1 MTTPA
6 PNWTARQRAGIE
18 TLGHSLLVS
27 AAAGSGKTAVLAER
41 CAHLVCNA
49 ETACD
54 VDQLLVV
61 TFTES
66 AAAEMKARI
75 QLALRQRLARN
86 PSARLARQ
94 VGLAEHAHVSTVHGF
109 CFRLLKQN
117 FTLAGIDPD
126 FQILDPDEAALLRRE
141 IATDLFHR
149 RYEDDQ
155 TGEFHRLIDA
165 YGDGDDESLVR
176 QVVATH
182 ELLASLTDPR
192 GWIDTS
198 ASAMRESAEKPLEES
213 ELGRELV
220 RQIGAGLSALL
231 RRCDDARRTV
241 AALGPEFQPYAEYL
255 RGLSPFFTHWKGV
268 LKEQGL
274 DMLVG
279 EVADFRAAR
288 PRIPAV
294 RGQPAAK
301 DLAKSIVD
309 GVKNAV
315 DENPLG
321 ELLASN
327 SGQWR
332 EGMRSVAPHA
342 QAYLA
347 LVLDFGTDYSAA
359 KSAQRALDFAD
370 LERLSLNVL
379 REGDAVPV
387 RPSALAKSLHEQFR
401 YVLVDEYQDINPI
414 QDAIL
419 SLVSRECLGE
429 QNANLF
435 CVGDVKQSIFRFRL
449 AEPGR
454 FLDRHRRF
462 SAAIDKRMGEVID
475 LRENFRSRAPLL
487 EAINGVFERLMTRDA
502 AEIEYDQSHRL
513 AAGRTFP
520 PGDGVSDFRGAP
532 LELHLLPEEPG
543 AAEGLDPIPKS
554 EELERVEY
562 EAILVARRIRQLLG
576 SDGSPR
582 MSVCKP
588 DEAGRDVLKPIE
600 PGDIVVLLR
609 AMQHKADR
617 FADVIRAHGIEVH
630 NEAAGGL
637 FDATEVRDVLSVL
650 QILDNQRQDIPLAT
664 VMRSPLAGLPDPD
677 DALARI
683 RLAYRDD
690 ADPVPFH
697 EAVRR
702 YAADRDD
709 ELAAHL
715 KDFLNRLAEWRDQAN
730 KRPVAELLWRLYDQ
744 TGYLAFCGGLDDGRQ
759 RTANLLELHRRAGQF
774 GTFLRQGL
782 YRFLRFLENLKEEA
796 DLKRPSPA
804 GQAEQAVRIMSIHR
818 SKGLEFPVVL
828 LPDLGKQF
836 NVSDAR
842 GAILVDRQMGLGMA
856 VVDQERLIRY
866 PSLASTLVR
875 QNLLRQTM
883 AEELR
888 LLYVAMTRAKEHLI
902 LVATCGLEDRQRWQ
916 SQWSGHDGPLPPDA
930 VQGAKRVIDWLGPVA
945 AMSAGA
951 SHPIFKIHEYDAADV
966 RNWKNPRH
974 QRPEFSARQ
983 KGMVRLEPLPRDPP
997 MNDAARQLI
1006 QRFHTAYPF
1015 DACTFVPATVSVT
1028 SLAKGIAAE
1037 ARESNLPPG
1046 RKLDLPRFFQKE
1058 ATPRATDI
1066 GNATHA
1072 LLQYFDFSGA
1082 ATLPLIERQIA
1093 ELVDRK
1099 LLSATDAGLV
1109 DRAAVLWLLESEVGK
1124 LIRASQA
1131 GLMREVPFALMWP
1144 AQDSPPGDD
1153 ASDQIMIRGRIDLL
1167 APTESGWIIVDYKTD
1182 RVTEPELE
1190 QRAQAYG
1197 RQMQLYAEAIRKVA
1211 GGKIA
1216 AVYLVFLTPRR
1227 IVSIG
1232 DKRPG

>member
-1 MTTPA
+1 
-6 PNWTARQRAGIE
+6 
-18 TLGHSLLVS
+18 
-27 AAAGSGKTAVLAER
+27 
-41 CAHLVCNA
+41 
-49 ETACD
+49 
-54 VDQLLVV
+54 
-61 TFTES
+61 
-66 AAAEMKARI
+66 
-75 QLALRQRLARN
+75 
-86 PSARLARQ
+86 
-94 VGLAEHAHVSTVHGF
+94 
-109 CFRLLKQN
+109 
-117 FTLAGIDPD
+117 
-126 FQILDPDEAALLRRE
+126 
-141 IATDLFHR
+141 
-149 RYEDDQ
+149 
-155 TGEFHRLIDA
+155 
-165 YGDGDDESLVR
+165 
-176 QVVATH
+176 
-182 ELLASLTDPR
+182 
-192 GWIDTS
+192 
-198 ASAMRESAEKPLEES
+198 
-213 ELGRELV
+213 
-220 RQIGAGLSALL
+220 
-231 RRCDDARRTV
+231 
-241 AALGPEFQPYAEYL
+241 
-255 RGLSPFFTHWKGV
+255 
-268 LKEQGL
+268 
-274 DMLVG
+274 
-279 EVADFRAAR
+279 
-288 PRIPAV
+288 
-294 RGQPAAK
+294 
-301 DLAKSIVD
+301 
-309 GVKNAV
+309 
-315 DENPLG
+315 
-321 ELLASN
+321 
-327 SGQWR
+327 
-332 EGMRSVAPHA
+332 
-342 QAYLA
+342 
-347 LVLDFGTDYSAA
+347 
-359 KSAQRALDFAD
+359 
-370 LERLSLNVL
+370 
-379 REGDAVPV
+379 
-387 RPSALAKSLHEQFR
+387 
-401 YVLVDEYQDINPI
+401 
-414 QDAIL
+414 
-419 SLVSRECLGE
+419 
-429 QNANLF
+429 
-435 CVGDVKQSIFRFRL
+435 
-449 AEPGR
+449 
-454 FLDRHRRF
+454 
-462 SAAIDKRMGEVID
+462 
-475 LRENFRSRAPLL
+475 
-487 EAINGVFERLMTRDA
+487 
-502 AEIEYDQSHRL
+502 
-513 AAGRTFP
+513 
-520 PGDGVSDFRGAP
+520 
-532 LELHLLPEEPG
+532 
-543 AAEGLDPIPKS
+543 
-554 EELERVEY
+554 
-562 EAILVARRIRQLLG
+562 
-576 SDGSPR
+576 
-582 MSVCKP
+582 
-588 DEAGRDVLKPIE
+588 
-600 PGDIVVLLR
+600 
-609 AMQHKADR
+609 
-617 FADVIRAHGIEVH
+617 
-630 NEAAGGL
+630 GL
-637 FDATEVRDVLSVL
+637 FEATEVRDVLSLL

-664 VMRSPLAGLPDPD
+664 VLRSPLAGLPDPD

-709 ELAAHL
+709 ELAAHV

-945 AMSAGA
+945 AMTAGA
-951 SHPIFKIHEYDAADV
+951 SHPTFKIHEYDAADV

-1015 DACTFVPATVSVT
+1015 DACTRVPATVSVT
-1028 SLAKGIAAE
+1028 SLAKGISTE

-1072 LLQYFDFSGA
+1072 LLQYFNFSAA

-1124 LIRASQA
+1124 LIRASHA

-1144 AQDSPPGDD
+1144 AQDSPPSDD
-1153 ASDQIMIRGRIDLL
+1153 TSDQIMIRGRIDLL
-1167 APTESGWIIVDYKTD
+1167 APTESGWVIVDYKTD
-1182 RVTEPELE
+1182 RVTEPELA

-1211 GGKIA
+1211 WGKIA

>member
-1 MTTPA
+1 MTSLA
-6 PNWTARQRAGIE
+6 PNWTPRQRAGIE

-41 CAHLVCNA
+41 CAHLVCDA
-49 ETACD
+49 ENACD

-66 AAAEMKARI
+66 AAAQMKSRI
-75 QLALRQRLARN
+75 QLALRQRMAHN
-86 PSARLARQ
+86 PSPRLARQ

-117 FTLAGIDPD
+117 FTLAGIDPQ
-126 FQILDPDEAALLRRE
+126 FEILDPDEAALLRRE

-155 TGEFHRLIDA
+155 TGDFHRLVDA
-165 YGDGDDESLVR
+165 YGDGDDESLIR

-182 ELLASLTDPR
+182 ELLASLTDPQ
-192 GWIDTS
+192 GWIETS
-198 ASAMRESAEKPLEES
+198 ARVARESAQMPLEES
-213 ELGRELV
+213 KLGRDLIG
-220 RQIGAGLSALL
+220 QIDAGLSALL
-231 RRCDDARRTV
+231 RRCDDATRTI
-241 AALGPEFQPYAEYL
+241 AALGREFEPYVEYL
-255 RGLSPFFTHWKGV
+255 RGLSPYIVHWKQV
-268 LKEQGL
+268 LSEQGL
-274 DMLVG
+274 DMLVS

-301 DLAKSIVD
+301 DLAKSIVE

-327 SGQWR
+327 SHQWR
-332 EGMRSVAPHA
+332 EGMQSIAPHA
-342 QAYLA
+342 QAFLA
-347 LVLDFGTDYSAA
+347 LVLDFATEYAAA

-379 REGDAVPV
+379 RQGEGVPM

-401 YVLVDEYQDINPI
+401 HVLVDEYQDINPI

-419 SLVSRECLGE
+419 TLVSRECLS
-429 QNANLF
+429 QQDANLF

-454 FLDRHRRF
+454 FLDRQRRF
-462 SAAIDKRMGEVID
+462 SAATDKRMGEVID

-487 EAINGVFERLMTRDA
+487 EAINGVFERLMTEEA
-502 AEIEYDQSHRL
+502 AQIEYDQSHRL
-513 AAGRTFP
+513 APGRTFP
-520 PGDGVSDFRGAP
+520 PGDGVSDFAGAP
-532 LELHLLPEEPG
+532 IELHLLPEEPG
-543 AAEGLDPIPKS
+543 AAEGLEPMPKS
-554 EELERVEY
+554 EELDRVDY

-576 SDGSPR
+576 MDGPPR
-582 MSVCKP
+582 MNVCKP
-588 DEAGRDVLKPIE
+588 DDAGRDVPRPIE

-630 NEAAGGL
+630 NEAGGGL
-637 FDATEVRDVLSVL
+637 FEATEVRDVLSLL
-650 QILDNQRQDIPLAT
+650 QILDNQKQDIPLAT
-664 VMRSPLAGLPDPD
+664 VLRSPLAALPDPD

-702 YAADRDD
+702 YAAEQDD

-744 TGYLAFCGGLDDGRQ
+744 TGYLAFCGGLEDGRQ

-782 YRFLRFLENLKEEA
+782 YRFLRFLQNLKEEA

-804 GQAEQAVRIMSIHR
+804 GQAEQGVRLMSIHR
-818 SKGLEFPVVL
+818 AKGLEFPVVL
-828 LPDLGKQF
+828 LPDLGKLI
-836 NVSDAR
+836 NLSDAH

-902 LVATCGLEDRQRWQ
+902 LVATCGVEDRQRWQ
-916 SQWSGHDGPLPPDA
+916 SQWSGHDGPMPPDA

-945 AMSAGA
+945 AMTAGA
-951 SHPIFKIHEYDAADV
+951 AHPIFKIHEYDAADV
-966 RNWKNPRH
+966 RNCKNPRH

-983 KGMVRLEPLPRDPP
+983 KAMVRLEPLPADPP

-1006 QRFHTAYPF
+1006 QRFQTAYPF
-1015 DACTFVPATVSVT
+1015 EAYTRVPATASVT
-1028 SLAKGIAAE
+1028 SLAKGIAPE
-1037 ARESNLPPG
+1037 ASESSSPLG

-1072 LLQYFDFSGA
+1072 LLQYFSFSGA
-1082 ATLPLIERQIA
+1082 ATLPQIERQIA
-1093 ELVDRK
+1093 DLVDRK
-1099 LLSATDAGLV
+1099 LLSAKDAGLV

-1124 LIRASQA
+1124 LIRTGHA
-1131 GLMREVPFALMWP
+1131 GLMREVPFALMRP
-1144 AQDSPPGDD
+1144 AQDCPPSDD
-1153 ASDQIMIRGRIDLL
+1153 ASDQMMIRGRIDLL
-1167 APTESGWIIVDYKTD
+1167 APMESGWAIVDYKTD
-1182 RVTEPELE
+1182 RVSGPELE
-1190 QRAQAYG
+1190 ERAQTYG

-1227 IVSIG
+1227 IVSIE
-1232 DKRPG
+1232 DRSPE